1 MINTL
6 LTLLP
11 CEYKLNEGVDEDL
24 GEGAGVSCYQHFIT
38 TITGHFG
45 PQIISGEDMAVLA
58 EAYIIM
64 SDENITVLAQPL
76 HLVAGGLVGGCCL
89 FGEDCEEGYFMLN

>member
-1 MINTL
+1 
-6 LTLLP
+6 
-11 CEYKLNEGVDEDL
+11 
-24 GEGAGVSCYQHFIT
+24 
-38 TITGHFG
+38 
-45 PQIISGEDMAVLA
+45 MAVLA